1 LSWPSR
7 ISEILFSG
15 FKGFG
20 LFLFGIR
27 VAIVEGLHTFQP
39 NWDLSMQRNT
49 DLSFIHLILALTL
62 IGVAEMGCSDDSDSS
77 AGHDSG
83 IQDSASDLLK
93 TNSALAHD
101 LLKVDSDPGVDIA
114 MSDVPRSPDGDH
126 ASDAGSGETDDTLA
140 TTQAI
145 INFVF
150 KNNGK
155 QTVYLHQSCTIPFQ
169 VIQDIGGTVHENA
182 FFCLCPCASSSCLG
196 GIACGVCIDPSGL
209 AVEAG
214 KSVEKSWAAQFRS
227 VQNKAGEKGNYE
239 CLAYEPIPIGR
250 YHISVSVYSTSD
262 DAAKK
267 SNATV
272 VSQSFELTSADATV
286 EVPIQ

>member
-1 LSWPSR
+1 
-7 ISEILFSG
+7 
-15 FKGFG
+15 
-20 LFLFGIR
+20 
-27 VAIVEGLHTFQP
+27 
-39 NWDLSMQRNT
+39 MQRNT
-49 DLSFIHLILALTL
+49 DLSFIHLILAMTL

-77 AGHDSG
+77 AGHDGG

-93 TNSALAHD
+93 TDSALADD
-101 LLKVDSDPGVDIA
+101 LLKVDTDLGVDIA
-114 MSDVPRSPDGDH
+114 ISDVPLSPDGDLVF
-126 ASDAGSGETDDTLA
+126 DAGSGVTGDTLA

-150 KNNGK
+150 KNTGK
-155 QTVYLHQSCTIPFQ
+155 QTVYLHQGCTIPFQ

-182 FFCLCPCASSSCLG
+182 FFCLCNCASSTCLG
-196 GIACGVCIDPSGL
+196 YTLCGACIPPSGL

-239 CLAYEPIPIGR
+239 CLADEPIPIGR
-250 YHISVSVYSTSD
+250 YHISVSVYRTSD

-272 VSQSFELTSADATV
+272 VSQSFELTSEDATV